1 MHESGN
7 MVEYSAMS
15 TSQGTYGQTKK
26 KRCYRPIRAAGKFSL
41 GPSFDVTIWFICE
54 GEGLQPPAG
63 NT

>member
-1 MHESGN
+1 
-7 MVEYSAMS
+7 MS
-15 TSQGTYGQTKK
+15 TSQGTYGQTEK